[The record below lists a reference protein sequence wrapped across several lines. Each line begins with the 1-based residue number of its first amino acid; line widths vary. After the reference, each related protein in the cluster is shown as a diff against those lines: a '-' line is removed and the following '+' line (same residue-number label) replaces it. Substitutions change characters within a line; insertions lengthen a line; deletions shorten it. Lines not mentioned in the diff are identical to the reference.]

1 MKTNHRKCLLLN
13 VDYSPISVIS
23 WKRAMVWHYKYE
35 RNHNYGIEIVDFYK
49 NDCIRGVGKTF
60 PIPAV
65 TKTKRYFK
73 TSNDSIIFSRKNIFL
88 RDEYT
93 CQYCGKKF
101 DYAKLTYDHVI
112 PKSSWSSNNPPNFNP
127 TIWTNIVTA
136 CVSCNSKKGNRTP
149 QEANMPLLKRPV
161 KPEKR
166 LRYLPIY
173 EYLATIDTAPEE
185 WKIYLPQD

>member
-1 MKTNHRKCLLLN
+1 MKTNHKKCLLLN

-23 WKRAMVWHYKYE
+23 WKRAVVWNIKYE
-35 RNHNYGIEIVDFYK
+35 LNNNYGIDIIDFYK
-49 NDCIRGVGKTF
+49 DDCIRGVNKNL

-65 TKTKRYFK
+65 AKTKRYFK
-73 TSNDSIIFSRKNIFL
+73 VSNDSIVFSRKNIFL

-101 DYAKLTYDHVI
+101 EYKQLTYDHVV
-112 PKSSWSSNNPPNFNP
+112 PKCSWAGSKPPSFNP

-136 CVSCNSKKGNRTP
+136 CVPCNSRKGSRTP
-149 QEANMPLLKRPV
+149 QEANMPLLKRPI

-173 EYLATIDTAPEE
+173 EYLTTIDSVPEE
-185 WKIYLPQD
+185 WELYLPKN